1 MIDKLAEGSY
11 AFSVYS
17 YDTKGNRSE
26 KTSTNR
32 RAYGSVYQATL
43 MNRMIKDTIFNSITK
58 AAVITWDTS
67 GKGTVASEIQF
78 TDNTETHRTVMAL
91 PGDVN
96 TTLNAFKPGSMFAY
110 RTLFLPEPTA
120 IDTFSTAYDTLTI
133 NTVQEGKILWDG
145 NAVNGN
151 IIWKVAQN
159 IEGNGTISVISDPTY
174 GPVWKFYKPLGSH
187 RTESHAAK
195 GFQANEGDDIYI
207 GWRSKISMPLNIG
220 TNAVFQWKAYGNNML
235 QNFPIVFS
243 TTTNGN
249 LHLMH
254 YAPGGK
260 GTEVWKTTLKINT
273 WNRFVLRLK
282 ISRDGNIGFIEFW
295 YNGEKQN
302 LTGNSQRY
310 YARTLDAEYCDPKWG
325 VYGGDIESITNY
337 VGGLRIAT
345 TYELALPQKFDE
357 PEPEPIPEPTPV
369 PEDPPSLVLN
379 KPVTSSSGLSSA
391 KASNAVD
398 GDLDTYWQPLA
409 SDREDKNIWISAD
422 MGTSHS
428 FNGMR
433 LFFNRAD
440 IINRYQLLYSD
451 DGNAWAIAF
460 EKSSGISSIEKSSF
474 TKITARY
481 VKLNIIFNEDGN
493 LTTSEWRVF
502 EE

>member
-1 MIDKLAEGSY
+1 
-11 AFSVYS
+11 
-17 YDTKGNRSE
+17 
-26 KTSTNR
+26 
-32 RAYGSVYQATL
+32 
-43 MNRMIKDTIFNSITK
+43 
-58 AAVITWDTS
+58 
-67 GKGTVASEIQF
+67 
-78 TDNTETHRTVMAL
+78 
-91 PGDVN
+91 
-96 TTLNAFKPGSMFAY
+96 
-110 RTLFLPEPTA
+110 
-120 IDTFSTAYDTLTI
+120 
-133 NTVQEGKILWDG
+133 
-145 NAVNGN
+145 
-151 IIWKVAQN
+151 
-159 IEGNGTISVISDPTY
+159 
-174 GPVWKFYKPLGSH
+174 
-187 RTESHAAK
+187 
-195 GFQANEGDDIYI
+195 
-207 GWRSKISMPLNIG
+207 MPLNIG

-254 YAPGGK
+254 YAPGGA